1 MRANM
6 VEKATEYQYSSAA
19 YHCRLVAN
27 NIITDY
33 NIGVNV
39 QEYEDYFMMGE
50 NQKALGVLRC
60 NIYKGLSCGSDC
72 FIADLGKM
80 IGRDFGFKNVGRS
93 KKGWLLLI
101 FYFKNFQS
109 YFYF

>member
-1 MRANM
+1 
-6 VEKATEYQYSSAA
+6 
-19 YHCRLVAN
+19 LVAN

-60 NIYKGLSCGSDC
+60 NIYKGLSCLRGLIDV
-72 FIADLGKM
+72 FLPA
-80 IGRDFGFKNVGRS
+80 IGPV
-93 KKGWLLLI
+93 
-101 FYFKNFQS
+101 YE
-109 YFYF
+109 

>member
-1 MRANM
+1 
-6 VEKATEYQYSSAA
+6 
-19 YHCRLVAN
+19 
-27 NIITDY
+27 
-33 NIGVNV
+33 V

-80 IGRDFGFKNVGRS
+80 IGRDFGP
-93 KKGWLLLI
+93 
-101 FYFKNFQS
+101 
-109 YFYF
+109 